1 MNKEA
6 AAKLPLFLLYC
17 LCRLK
22 PLLKDKM
29 QLPAGFAALNGIGF
43 CNALMSSLRVCW
55 RVTLIL
61 FFAMAGFRPALSQ
74 PPAQDTLTPLPQ
86 DATQYVRETIK
97 YQMAADAADHTHWRY
112 RIHRED
118 DKGAQDRDVIDTKD
132 GQIARTL
139 LINGQPL
146 TADQR
151 AADEARMKKLVED
164 AGERAKRDKRAKD
177 DEEKGTQMLKAIP
190 DAFIFKY
197 EGSENGQVRLS
208 FFPNPHYNAPTRE
221 LQVFRSL
228 SGMMWID
235 RANRRLSR
243 LDGTLFEDVTFG
255 WGLLGRLSKGGTFS
269 VTQSRV
275 GDDHWEVVSLD
286 VRMSGRAVI
295 FKTINVKQKQRFTN
309 FHRMSDNLTISE
321 AYQLLE
327 QGEGPVSAGNQSR
340 PETPLSKN

>member
-6 AAKLPLFLLYC
+6 AAKLPLFTLL
-17 LCRLK
+17 LV
-22 PLLKDKM
+22 PPENPSKDKM
-29 QLPAGFAALNGIGF
+29 QLPAGFAALTSIGF
-43 CNALMSSLRVCW
+43 CNAFMSSLRVCW

-61 FFAMAGFRPALSQ
+61 FFAMAGCRPALSQ
-74 PPAQDTLTPLPQ
+74 SPAQDTPPPLPQ

-197 EGSENGQVRLS
+197 EGAENGQVRLS

-228 SGMMWID
+228 SGTMWID

-309 FHRMSDNLTISE
+309 FRRISDNLTISE